1 MAYCICTYTDLKIWH
16 FCITLTQKYGI
27 FVLHCPKYMVFMYTV
42 PKICH
47 VQYILFT
54 LSPKVIWIS
63 AYKTEPVTIGA
74 DATILVL
81 RTSSFWVRKCKQRTD
96 IIFIHSY
103 YTFNVLLLLFC
114 LFLIFMLS
122 SQMLLYMRV
131 FLFIFKILMFSLI
144 FCLFFFRSFIF

>member
-1 MAYCICTYTDLKIWH
+1 MAYCICTYTVLKIWH

-27 FVLHCPKYMVFMYTV
+27 FELHCPKYMVFLYTV
-42 PKICH
+42 PKIWH

-54 LSPKVIWIS
+54 LSPKVILIS
-63 AYKTEPVTIGA
+63 AYKTESVTIGA

-103 YTFNVLLLLFC
+103 FTFNVLLLLFC
-114 LFLIFMLS
+114 LFLCFPAKW
-122 SQMLLYMRV
+122 YFTCG
-131 FLFIFKILMFSLI
+131 FLFFIFNILMFSLI
-144 FCLFFFRSFIF
+144 FCLFFFRSFIC